1 MKEKYLI
8 FHQGALGDF
17 VLTFPALVRLKER
30 ATIDV
35 CCQNHL
41 GQLALSLGIA
51 DHSFPSES
59 RRFASLFSDDIDPEL
74 RKFVANYNMIF
85 LISFSS
91 ELENNI
97 REITNVQVHRIPPR
111 PPPQQQV
118 HIAEYLLKHLDK
130 IVPFKMTTPSLAD
143 LFLTIPKYYDS
154 SGKVLLHPGSGS
166 SRKNW
171 PLENFIRLNILLKK
185 RGMFTTWV
193 LGPAEH
199 FMVNE
204 LKKRGLGDKE
214 VHLIHDL
221 LDFLDLLKHAAGFIG
236 NDSGL
241 SHLSAFLGIP
251 VISIFGPSDPKRW
264 RPIGP
269 LVKVVRSE
277 IDCQPCFETE
287 NANCESSECLYS
299 ILPERVDAEIDSKFE
314 YTSINRQF
322 VILS

>member
-1 MKEKYLI
+1 
-8 FHQGALGDF
+8 
-17 VLTFPALVRLKER
+17 
-30 ATIDV
+30 
-35 CCQNHL
+35 
-41 GQLALSLGIA
+41 
-51 DHSFPSES
+51 
-59 RRFASLFSDDIDPEL
+59 
-74 RKFVANYNMIF
+74 
-85 LISFSS
+85 
-91 ELENNI
+91 
-97 REITNVQVHRIPPR
+97 
-111 PPPQQQV
+111 
-118 HIAEYLLKHLDK
+118 
-130 IVPFKMTTPSLAD
+130 MTMPSLAD
-143 LFLTIPKYYDS
+143 LSLTIPKYYDS

-166 SRKNW
+166 RRKNW

-204 LKKRGLGDKE
+204 LKKRGLRDKE

-241 SHLSAFLGIP
+241 SHLSAFLRIP

-314 YTSINRQF
+314 YTSINRQSAL
-322 VILS
+322 LS